1 MASIASSLDDEKER
15 RLQSLFSQPVRFH
28 LLYKSSHHGAKLSKL
43 LSSFDTSGKFV
54 LAVFLQTGEVR
65 GGFTSRSLKVGREF
79 DDEEAFVFEINRRAR
94 RFSVLRSAKAVEVH
108 FTDPGQPVHLGF
120 GQQAGHGGFG
130 FGRAADFV
138 QPVSSPPS
146 PVAVSFGKCLRVDSD
161 DQVMYVN
168 IGADET
174 YGCRWS
180 EEKRTRCVDVELH
193 RVQDL
198 GDLLPSPWRE
208 VCWTDGT
215 RQSLRQK
222 FVSYKLVLETLPRVR
237 ALLLGPVG
245 SGKSSFV
252 NSIRSTIY
260 KRIVHLPNVGT
271 ATGSFTKKLKSYD
284 IRAEKGGSPSALSLC
299 DVMAIGDEDFSGLS
313 FSDTLDV
320 IKGHVPE
327 GYKFQSDFPIN
338 DKINGYRAA
347 PTLKD
352 QIHCVLFVLDAS
364 KVTSYS
370 SSLRSSLRKLHT
382 TVSDLGIPQL
392 ILLTHV
398 DQVCC
403 AVKENM
409 MSVYSSR
416 VVQEKMQKAAELV
429 GLPLSYVLP
438 VKNYISQLSVDLNTD
453 ILLLSVVNSILQAV
467 DDTLEDEY
475 PGVITGPHTQTPPK
489 EQLERIFL

>member
-1 MASIASSLDDEKER
+1 MASIASSLDGEKER
-15 RLQSLFSQPVRFH
+15 RLQALFSQPVRFH
-28 LLYKSSHHGAKLSKL
+28 LLYKSSHHGAQLSAL

-54 LAVFLQTGEVR
+54 LAVFLPTGAVR
-65 GGFTSRSLKVGREF
+65 GGFTSRSLKDGREF
-79 DDEEAFVFEINRRAR
+79 DDREAFVFEINSRAK
-94 RFSVLRSAKAVEVH
+94 RFPVLRSAKAVEVH
-108 FTDPGQPVHLGF
+108 FPDSGQPVNRGYGF
-120 GQQAGHGGFG
+120 GQQGAHGFG
-130 FGRAADFV
+130 FVKAVDFG
-138 QPVSSPPS
+138 QLASSPS
-146 PVAVSFGKCLRVDSD
+146 GPVAVSFGKCLRVDSD
-161 DQVMYVN
+161 DQVMYVSLC
-168 IGADET
+168 ADEA
-174 YGCRWS
+174 YGCGWP
-180 EEKRTRCVDVELH
+180 EEKRARCVDVELH

-215 RQSLRQK
+215 RQSLRQN

-260 KRIVHLPNVGT
+260 RRIVHLPNVGT

-299 DVMAIGDEDFSGLS
+299 DVMAIGDEDFAGLS
-313 FSDTLDV
+313 FSDTLDI

-338 DKINGYRAA
+338 DKIHGYRAA

-352 QIHCVLFVLDAS
+352 QIHCILFVLDAT

-370 SSLRSSLRKLHT
+370 SSLRTSLRRLHT

-438 VKNYISQLSVDLNTD
+438 VKNYISQLSVDVNTD

-467 DDTLEDEY
+467 DDTLEDDY
-475 PGVITGPHTQTPPK
+475 PGVVTGPHTQTPPK
-489 EQLERIFL
+489 DSLRL

>member
-1 MASIASSLDDEKER
+1 MASIASSLGDEKER
-15 RLQSLFSQPVRFH
+15 SLQSLFSQPVRFH
-28 LLYKSSHHGAKLSKL
+28 LLYKSSHHGAQLSKL

-54 LAVFLQTGEVR
+54 LVVFLQTGEVR
-65 GGFTSRSLKVGREF
+65 GGFTSRSLKVGRTF
-79 DDEEAFVFEINRRAR
+79 DDEEAFVFEVNRRAK
-94 RFSVLRSAKAVEVH
+94 RFPALRSAKAVEVH
-108 FTDPGQPVHLGF
+108 FTDSGQTITF
-120 GQQAGHGGFG
+120 GQQAGYGGFA
-130 FGRAADFV
+130 FK
-138 QPVSSPPS
+138 QPLSSTSS
-146 PVAVSFGKCLRVDSD
+146 PVAVSFGKCLRVNSD
-161 DQVMYVN
+161 DQVMCVD
-168 IGADET
+168 IGPDET
-174 YGCRWS
+174 YGCRWP
-180 EEKRTRCVDVELH
+180 EEKSARCVDVELH

-208 VCWTDGT
+208 VCWTDWT
-215 RQSLRQK
+215 RQSLRHN
-222 FVSYKLVLETLPRVR
+222 FASYKLVLETLPRVR

-245 SGKSSFV
+245 SGKSSLV

-260 KRIVHLPNVGT
+260 RRIVHLPNVGT

-299 DVMAIGDEDFSGLS
+299 DVMAIGDEDFAGLS
-313 FSDTLDV
+313 YSDTLDI

-352 QIHCVLFVLDAS
+352 QIHCVLFVLDAA

-370 SSLRSSLRKLHT
+370 SSLRTSLRRLHT

-398 DQVCC
+398 DQVCL
-403 AVKENM
+403 AVKESM

-453 ILLLSVVNSILQAV
+453 ILLLNVVNSILQAV

-475 PGVITGPHTQTPPK
+475 PGVITGPLPK
-489 EQLERIFL
+489 EQLVKI

>member
-1 MASIASSLDDEKER
+1 MASIASSLGDEKEKS
-15 RLQSLFSQPVRFH
+15 LQSLFSQPVRFH
-28 LLYKSSHHGAKLSKL
+28 LLYKSSHHGAQLSTL

-54 LAVFLQTGEVR
+54 LVVFLQTGEVR
-65 GGFTSRSLKVGREF
+65 GGFTSRSLKVGRKF
-79 DDEEAFVFEINRRAR
+79 DDEEAFVFEVNRRSK
-94 RFSVLRSAKAVEVH
+94 RFPALRSAKAVEVH
-108 FTDPGQPVHLGF
+108 FTDSGQAIGF
-120 GQQAGHGGFG
+120 GQQAGYKGSVFG
-130 FGRAADFV
+130 
-138 QPVSSPPS
+138 QPLSSTSS
-146 PVAVSFGKCLRVDSD
+146 PVAVSFGKLALRWMLV
-161 DQVMYVN
+161 
-168 IGADET
+168 
-174 YGCRWS
+174 CFRL
-180 EEKRTRCVDVELH
+180 DV
-193 RVQDL
+193 

-208 VCWTDGT
+208 VSWTDWT
-215 RQSLRQK
+215 RQSLRQN
-222 FVSYKLVLETLPRVR
+222 FASYKLVLETLPRVR

-245 SGKSSFV
+245 SGKSSLV

-260 KRIVHLPNVGT
+260 RHWNFLSLLFSVT
-271 ATGSFTKKLKSYD
+271 QLKSYD

-299 DVMAIGDEDFSGLS
+299 DVMAIGDEDFAGLS
-313 FSDTLDV
+313 YSDTLDI

-352 QIHCVLFVLDAS
+352 QIHCVLFVLDAA

-370 SSLRSSLRKLHT
+370 SSLRTSLRRLHT

-403 AVKENM
+403 AVKESM

-416 VVQEKMQKAAELV
+416 VVQEKAAQLV

-453 ILLLSVVNSILQAV
+453 ILLLNVVNSILQAV

-475 PGVITGPHTQTPPK
+475 PGVITGPLPK
-489 EQLERIFL
+489 EQLLTHRTEFPTL

>member
-15 RLQSLFSQPVRFH
+15 KLQSLFSQPVRFH
-28 LLYKSSHHGAKLSKL
+28 LLYKSSHHGAKLSAL
-43 LSSFDTSGKFV
+43 LSRFDTSGKFV

-65 GGFTSRSLKVGREF
+65 GGCTSRSLNVGREF
-79 DDEEAFVFEINRRAR
+79 DDEEAFVFEINEKAK
-94 RFSVLRSAKAVEVH
+94 RFPVLRSAKAVEVH
-108 FTDPGQPVHLGF
+108 FTD
-120 GQQAGHGGFG
+120 
-130 FGRAADFV
+130 
-138 QPVSSPPS
+138 
-146 PVAVSFGKCLRVDSD
+146 SD
-161 DQVMYVN
+161 
-168 IGADET
+168 GT
-174 YGCRWS
+174 YGCRWP
-180 EEKRTRCVDVELH
+180 EEKSARCVDVELH

-198 GDLLPSPWRE
+198 GDFLPSPWRE
-208 VCWTDGT
+208 VSWTDGT
-215 RQSLRQK
+215 RQSLRQS
-222 FVSYKLVLETLPRVR
+222 FVSYKLMLETLPRVR

-245 SGKSSFV
+245 SGKSSLV
-252 NSIRSTIY
+252 NSIRSTMY
-260 KRIVHLPNVGT
+260 RRIVHLPNVGM
-271 ATGSFTKKLKSYD
+271 ATGNFTKKLKSYD

-299 DVMAIGDEDFSGLS
+299 DVLAIGDEDFTGLS
-313 FSDTLDV
+313 LSDTLAV

-327 GYKFQSDFPIN
+327 GYQFQSDFPIN
-338 DKINGYRAA
+338 DKVSGYRAA

-370 SSLRSSLRKLHT
+370 SSLRTSLRKLHT
-382 TVSDLGIPQL
+382 TVSNLGIPQL

-398 DQVCC
+398 DLVCY

-416 VVQEKMQKAAELV
+416 DVQEKMQKAADLV

-475 PGVITGPHTQTPPK
+475 PGVITGPHTQTPPNSSIK
-489 EQLERIFL
+489 IFL